1 MLNVANLVRTSQK
14 NSCTMDL
21 VIMYFPCMPFFF
33 SQQNGSCLKIS
44 KNHLIYTEL
53 SYQEKIK
60 TVFAAMHTLK
70 T

>member
-1 MLNVANLVRTSQK
+1 
-14 NSCTMDL
+14 
-21 VIMYFPCMPFFF
+21 MYHGFGNYVFAMYAFFFF

-60 TVFAAMHTLK
+60 TIFAAMHTLK
-70 T
+70 MWFKLF

>member
-1 MLNVANLVRTSQK
+1 
-14 NSCTMDL
+14 MDL

-44 KNHLIYTEL
+44 KNHLIYTKL

-70 T
+70 M

>member
-1 MLNVANLVRTSQK
+1 
-14 NSCTMDL
+14 
-21 VIMYFPCMPFFF
+21 MYHGFGDYVFPMYAFFF
-33 SQQNGSCLKIS
+33 PQQNGSCLKIS

-70 T
+70 M

>member
-1 MLNVANLVRTSQK
+1 
-14 NSCTMDL
+14 
-21 VIMYFPCMPFFF
+21 MYHGFGNYVFAMYAFFFF

-60 TVFAAMHTLK
+60 TIFAAMHTLK
-70 T
+70 M